1 MEVGVIS
8 LSLSG
13 SGRQEYKLNLASPSL
28 PWIPSLSHLMMFFI
42 FLPQHLPSKSLTG
55 KILIFFIYESH
66 CAIISEMIF
75 MGK

>member
-8 LSLSG
+8 SSLSD
-13 SGRQEYKLNLASPSL
+13 SGPKEAKLNLASPSL
-28 PWIPSLSHLMMFFI
+28 PLMPSLSHLMISFI

-55 KILIFFIYESH
+55 MILIV
-66 CAIISEMIF
+66 AIISGIF